1 MKAATPGL
9 CTMCNQH
16 KPLDQFPRKSD
27 SRTGRMTFCRDCWL
41 EKKRKT
47 YHALTPEKK
56 RRLLLSNQL
65 RNRGVTLAD
74 YDQMVKDQQGRCALC
89 EREVS
94 DLDIDHCHQTQR
106 VRKLLCRSCNTGL
119 GMFKDNI
126 DLMEKAIAY
135 IKQYR

>member
-1 MKAATPGL
+1 
-9 CTMCNQH
+9 
-16 KPLDQFPRKSD
+16 
-27 SRTGRMTFCRDCWL
+27 MTFCRDCWL